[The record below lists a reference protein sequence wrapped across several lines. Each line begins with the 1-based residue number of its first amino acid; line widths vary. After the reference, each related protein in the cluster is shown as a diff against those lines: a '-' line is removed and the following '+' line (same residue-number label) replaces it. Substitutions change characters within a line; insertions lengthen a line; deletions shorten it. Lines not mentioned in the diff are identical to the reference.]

1 MSRPP
6 GTRIDRYVVLE
17 HLADGAQAE
26 VHVAEDLD
34 TGRLVIL
41 KFPHRHTLEQTPL
54 VQRWRREVA
63 ITEGL
68 DHPNLQCRL
77 DVGAFHREPYLV
89 LEYAAGATL
98 RQHLSAAPGGLR
110 LDQVTAWAWQMAD
123 GLAYLHDRGILH
135 RDLKPEN
142 VYVTAEGT
150 IKIGDFGA
158 ATREVRHRR
167 HFWELP
173 TPPEGTPEYL
183 SPEQIL
189 GQPGDPRS
197 DLYSWGVVVYELLTG
212 TVPLTGPD
220 PEAAMTA
227 ALSGHPEP
235 PSRRRRDLPPGLDAV
250 VLTALRRWPEH
261 RYGSAR
267 EVIED
272 LDRVGPD
279 GRGPIDL
286 ARFDLAAEPA
296 RPGAIGGNELGALVR
311 LVGVILVA
319 FVSVVALI
327 LALSAAVRAG

>member
-1 MSRPP
+1 VSRPP
-6 GTRIDRYVVLE
+6 GTQIDGYVLVE

-26 VHVAEDLD
+26 VHVADDLA
-34 TGRLVIL
+34 TGRPVIL

-89 LEYAAGATL
+89 LEYAPGGTL
-98 RQHLSAAPGGLR
+98 RQRLSAASGTLR

-142 VYVTAEGT
+142 VYVTVDGAV
-150 IKIGDFGA
+150 KIGDFGA

-167 HFWELP
+167 RFWDLP

-189 GQPGDPRS
+189 GLPGDPRS

-220 PEAAMTA
+220 PEAAMAA
-227 ALSGHPEP
+227 ALRGRPEP
-235 PSRRRRDLPPGLDAV
+235 PSRLRPDVSAGLDAV
-250 VLTALRRWPEH
+250 VLRALRRWPEH
-261 RYGSAR
+261 RYASAADL
-267 EVIED
+267 IED
-272 LDRVGPD
+272 LDRIGPD
-279 GRGPIDL
+279 GSGPIDL
-286 ARFDLAAEPA
+286 GRFDLAPEPP
-296 RPGAIGGNELGALVR
+296 REGTIGGNELGALVR
-311 LVGVILVA
+311 LVGVIM
-319 FVSVVALI
+319 VSFLGVVAAV
-327 LALSAAVRAG
+327 LALSAVLRG